1 VENTRTDGKF
11 LFPVKLCQSFRA
23 KYCAK
28 LKAKSPIQYE
38 QIRQDLWK
46 NRGLFFAKKPLEI
59 QSQWWNIW
67 DVTPIKSPL
76 VTRELKVLTLKMYFD
91 YKDYRIAGAK
101 KKMTLTHQNLFGVLR
116 CIFCPNV
123 LSKYDIM
130 VLSSTWK
137 HQS

>member
-1 VENTRTDGKF
+1 LRKTQGEITYPIRTNQAGFMEKT
-11 LFPVKLCQSFRA
+11 VGC
-23 KYCAK
+23 
-28 LKAKSPIQYE
+28 
-38 QIRQDLWK
+38 
-46 NRGLFFAKKPLEI
+46 FAKKPLEI
-59 QSQWWNIW
+59 QSRWWNIW

-76 VTRELKVLTLKMYFD
+76 VTRELKVLMLKMYFD

-123 LSKYDIM
+123 LSKYVIM